1 MSYDNEKQVAEIAAQ
16 ILTVAMRSKIG
27 SLGFKH
33 HISSGAKKS
42 ISEALGDYK
51 GKDFTTEDGRAIY
64 YLNKITLQME
74 RHGFIH
80 HYGDQGTRKGGERNR
95 KKPRS
100 TTYTFRTHEWN
111 LPSRD
116 YIDDAIKQSGVI
128 PFVMENVTKLRGEEI
143 MVYLKNFLEK

>member
-1 MSYDNEKQVAEIAAQ
+1 MSYDNEKQVAEKAAQ
-16 ILTVAMRSKIG
+16 MLSVAMRSRIG
-27 SLGFKH
+27 SLGFRQH
-33 HISSGAKKS
+33 VSSGAKKS

-128 PFVMENVTKLRGEEI
+128 DFVLENVTKIRGQEI
-143 MVYLKNFLEK
+143 FLNLKYFLEK